1 LFLSESSLAEKSTL
15 DNAYSSVTLYKN
27 GIYDLLETP
36 GGGDTSIGINR
47 YMNHSKRLGVV
58 LEVS

>member
-1 LFLSESSLAEKSTL
+1 LLLSESSLAEKSTL
-15 DNAYSSVTLYKN
+15 DNTDGSVTLYEN
-27 GIYDLLETP
+27 GVYDLLETP
-36 GGGDTSIGINR
+36 GGGDTSISINR